1 LRPLPVP
8 RTNAKMEI
16 MNPTPN
22 AEGRRAFTI
31 IELLVV
37 ILIIGIL
44 VGFSFAAFQGVL
56 ERAKKVQAKND
67 LTQIVT
73 AVNAFYTE
81 YGKYPLVTD
90 DTPIANTADLFYTLR
105 AVASGANAPVN
116 GVPAIN
122 PRAIVFIS
130 PPDVKNPANP
140 RSGIGSDGQFYDPWG
155 TPYVVTIDGNYDN
168 QIANPYSDSDG
179 SAGAAQLRSGVIA
192 YSFGKNGALG
202 GGAAASSKY
211 AAESG
216 TAGKYK
222 ASSDVISWQ

>member
-1 LRPLPVP
+1 
-8 RTNAKMEI
+8 MEI

-90 DTPIANTADLFYTLR
+90 DTPIANTADLFNTLR
-105 AVASGANAPVN
+105 AVAS
-116 GVPAIN
+116 AIN